1 MKKITRKF
9 LSVILL
15 VCLLFSFSV
24 PAFAAENL
32 KLPKVMRYSDGTE
45 IAYQLNG
52 TRLIIKPKDS
62 MDGETVLP
70 NGNEVLYPFLTTCS
84 PEDQNILLALN
95 YGISPI
101 PVFALSR
108 LVTSGKI
115 KTINYFFTT
124 YRFSTKN
131 GKVTKIT
138 VDDGILT
145 SPVTVDI
152 KYKNGKFFSYF
163 VDYGVDCESAKIQQ
177 DKFGLK
183 FGETGDPYFTY
194 TFNATLDHGNLKKV
208 VKEGATSYGPY
219 NETVLFSFA
228 GNQVTQ
234 SVSDVDDGYS
244 KTHTIQ
250 RYFYNPDGTLN
261 SVDFQINEDQYDID
275 TKQTVESKRTDTY
288 YSYQY

>member
-1 MKKITRKF
+1 MKKITRKL
-9 LSVILL
+9 LSLMLL
-15 VCLLFSFSV
+15 LCLLFSVSV
-24 PAFAAENL
+24 PAFAEENL
-32 KLPKVMRYSDGTE
+32 KLPKAMRYSSGYE
-45 IAYQLNG
+45 IAYQLKG
-52 TRLIIKPKDS
+52 TTLTIKPKDTT
-62 MDGETVLP
+62 DDERVIP
-70 NGNEVLYPFLTTCS
+70 EREEVLYPFLTTCS
-84 PEDQNILLALN
+84 PEDQNIILALN

-115 KTINYFFTT
+115 KAIQYFYTI
-124 YRFSTKN
+124 YRFTSQN
-131 GKVTKIT
+131 GKVTKMT
-138 VDDGILT
+138 VDEGNAT

-152 KYKNGKFFSYF
+152 KYKNGKFYSYF

-183 FGETGDPYFTY
+183 SGETSDPYFTC

-208 VKEGATSYGPY
+208 VKDGGTSYGPY
-219 NETVLFSFA
+219 NETVLFSFS

-234 SVSDVDDGYS
+234 SVSDIDDGYV

-261 SVDFQINEDQYDID
+261 SVDFQINEDQYDIE
-275 TKQTVESKRTDTY
+275 TKQTMESTRTDTY
-288 YSYQY
+288 YSYLY